1 MLLLMLLYR
10 GSVRGRAE
18 CVTMNTNAKNERERM
33 CVRVEP
39 KEPFRESERPRERE
53 SEWMCVCVVN
63 QVEAGVAN
71 GKVSRCVCM
80 YVCMYVCM

>member
-1 MLLLMLLYR
+1 
-10 GSVRGRAE
+10 
-18 CVTMNTNAKNERERM
+18 M

-39 KEPFRESERPRERE
+39 KEPFRESERPRESE

-80 YVCMYVCM
+80 YVCMYVYV